1 MKSKIFSVISGVVAA
16 GIVSTI
22 AFAKDHRV
30 LLELEKGKFTAP
42 TEVHNPWMPLKP
54 GMQYIYDGA
63 VVEDGE
69 KIAHRI
75 VFTVT
80 DLTKIIN
87 GIETRVIW
95 DRDFS
100 KDKLLES
107 ELTFFAQD
115 DDGNVWHLGQH
126 REVYDETEFV
136 GGRTWLI
143 GHLEGAKA
151 GIMMK
156 ADPKAG
162 AASYSQGFAP
172 APFNWTDRARLI
184 KTGTSLKVAY
194 GTYDD
199 VLVIEE
205 FNEEEPGA
213 FQLKYY
219 AKGVGNIGVGWT
231 GDDENK
237 ETLELVEVRRLS
249 AEELAKASAEALE
262 LEKRAYIYATT
273 PPARR
278 KAAQ

>member
-1 MKSKIFSVISGVVAA
+1 
-16 GIVSTI
+16 
-22 AFAKDHRV
+22 
-30 LLELEKGKFTAP
+30 
-42 TEVHNPWMPLKP
+42 
-54 GMQYIYDGA
+54 
-63 VVEDGE
+63 
-69 KIAHRI
+69 
-75 VFTVT
+75 
-80 DLTKIIN
+80 
-87 GIETRVIW
+87 
-95 DRDFS
+95 
-100 KDKLLES
+100 
-107 ELTFFAQD
+107 
-115 DDGNVWHLGQH
+115 
-126 REVYDETEFV
+126 
-136 GGRTWLI
+136 
-143 GHLEGAKA
+143 
-151 GIMMK
+151 MMK

-184 KTGTSLKVAY
+184 KTGTALKVAY